1 MRLLEVE
8 WLSDC
13 LMMSFVDLEAAQ
25 SHRDFIFPVD
35 GDVRRR
41 LFMTSHSASDSV
53 AIPEL
58 DSPPTVDIGRR

>member
-1 MRLLEVE
+1 MRLPEVE
-8 WLSDC
+8 WLKEC
-13 LMMSFVDLEAAQ
+13 LMMSFDNLEAAQ
-25 SHRDFIFPVD
+25 SHLDFNFPGD

-58 DSPPTVDIGRR
+58 DSPADVDIGRR